1 MHHVN
6 VLSILTNYKHCP
18 KGDFT
23 LGGISAL
30 PIRRFL
36 RDIIATKLTRCKIE
50 FKQSADSKVS

>member
-36 RDIIATKLTRCKIE
+36 SDIIAT
-50 FKQSADSKVS
+50 